1 MQPLGPGATNSKI
14 ALAKGLAVAG
24 LVIFAVYYVD
34 EVSKGGG
41 TTGGFLPISSPMIR
55 GLSFQ
60 LSSLAVSAA
69 AFAVSWSKPSFL
81 VSIVLVS
88 TGSLMVIDGI
98 TTGTRYFTILVLPG
112 PIIGFTYGL
121 AVLAL
126 GIVKSVKTGMA
137 MRAIS

>member
-1 MQPLGPGATNSKI
+1 MQPLDPATSDSKI

-34 EVSKGGG
+34 EISKGGG

-60 LSSLAVSAA
+60 LSSLIVSAV
-69 AFAVSWSKPSFL
+69 AFALSWSKPSFL
-81 VSIVLVS
+81 VSIVLIAAGV
-88 TGSLMVIDGI
+88 LMVVDGI
-98 TTGTRYFTILVLPG
+98 TIGTRYFAILTLPG

-126 GIVKSVKTGMA
+126 GIVKRVKTGMA
-137 MRAIS
+137 MRII

>member
-1 MQPLGPGATNSKI
+1 MQPLDPATSDSKI

-34 EVSKGGG
+34 EISKGGG

-60 LSSLAVSAA
+60 LSSLIVSAV

-81 VSIVLVS
+81 VSIVLIAAGV
-88 TGSLMVIDGI
+88 LMVVDGI
-98 TTGTRYFTILVLPG
+98 TIGTRYFAILTLPG

-137 MRAIS
+137 MRII